1 MRRATRKNGHNRK
14 RPVRP
19 LMGVLVA
26 LWDRDP
32 NAVTFDFA
40 PVDLSGTSRCPLC
53 GSTNHDRGT
62 TGDPDTQGTEQ
73 RCDR

>member
-19 LMGVLVA
+19 RMGMLVA

-32 NAVTFDFA
+32 NAVMFDFA
-40 PVDLSGTSRCPLC
+40 PVDLSGASRCPLC
-53 GSTNHDRGT
+53 GSMNHGA
-62 TGDPDTQGTEQ
+62 GGEPDTPDMEH
-73 RCDR
+73 R